1 MCVIVCVCVCV
12 CVCVGVLF
20 AVEEPEL
27 YFVRSIVCLAVIITE
42 AYIAVN
48 QDQCAGLH
56 GVINLWCAHIGP
68 VCKL

>member
-1 MCVIVCVCVCV
+1 MCVCVCV
-12 CVCVGVLF
+12 CVDVLF
-20 AVEEPEL
+20 AVEELEL

-48 QDQCAGLH
+48 QDQRARLH

-68 VCKL
+68 IRKL